1 VAELVRGVRRLVRL
15 PDAQERDRVPH
26 LPGGWLGGGGGGA
39 TAGSGKEPRREGER
53 GGEGPPGWEMCPADE
68 VKRTILRAAKNGGSA
83 KAEETEDGGNHSN
96 PPLRLLPSSILF
108 QANAAGGNIGVQ
120 IIQGWGKSLPKGGVE
135 GYQVAEGVDGLGD
148 EAGGVAQEAGDGLHD
163 DQQEVGPDPHHRHPL
178 ARVQVPPALLLYG
191 SESGGGVMCVLGPLV
206 DQWPIKQ
213 TLDKHLRAKPEL
225 GARSSGPGVQGMQG
239 TMGSQ

>member
-1 VAELVRGVRRLVRL
+1 MESAPTDSNFPWPNWCE
-15 PDAQERDRVPH
+15 AS
-26 LPGGWLGGGGGGA
+26 GGWCAFRMLRNEIASPICRADGWGVEVVGRPQ
-39 TAGSGKEPRREGER
+39 EPRREGER
-53 GGEGPPGWEMCPADE
+53 GGEGSPGWEMCPADE

-191 SESGGGVMCVLGPLV
+191 SESGGGVMCEHVRG
-206 DQWPIKQ
+206 
-213 TLDKHLRAKPEL
+213 
-225 GARSSGPGVQGMQG
+225 
-239 TMGSQ
+239 